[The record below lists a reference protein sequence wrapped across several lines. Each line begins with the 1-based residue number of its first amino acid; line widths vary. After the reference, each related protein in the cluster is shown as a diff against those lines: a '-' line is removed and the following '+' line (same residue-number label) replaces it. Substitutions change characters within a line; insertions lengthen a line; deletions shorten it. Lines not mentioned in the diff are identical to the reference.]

1 MSNGQIATPQ
11 QNAPAPSVE
20 LDAMLSKKAADAMQ
34 LGPPCIEKDN
44 SVHRAISIII
54 EEQISSLPV
63 VENGQLVGLISDKVL
78 LMFLFGKEFLHATV
92 NDLMTAEVV
101 TFNVADR
108 LSSVCNCLAT
118 NSFRRVPILLEGRPI
133 GAISRA
139 DLIRFATKYFF
150 SSADAAT
157 GEPLKKESL
166 LAADVMR
173 GGVQTVRTET
183 PMPEIAQI
191 LAKKR
196 VSALPV
202 VDDCMNLLGIVSEKD
217 VLASLFAPN
226 STVLMA
232 RDLMTTDVVSFNI
245 HDDLLDICDKLVREE
260 FRRVPI
266 LDQGKLVGIISRT
279 DIMQHIVHNK
289 SYGAIYNAQKL

>member
-173 GGVQTVRTET
+173 GGACRRSVRK
-183 PMPEIAQI
+183 PLCRKSPRSWQRNGCPRCP
-191 LAKKR
+191 LW
-196 VSALPV
+196 
-202 VDDCMNLLGIVSEKD
+202 
-217 VLASLFAPN
+217 
-226 STVLMA
+226 
-232 RDLMTTDVVSFNI
+232 TT
-245 HDDLLDICDKLVREE
+245 
-260 FRRVPI
+260 
-266 LDQGKLVGIISRT
+266 
-279 DIMQHIVHNK
+279 
-289 SYGAIYNAQKL
+289 A